1 MEELQQQI
9 NDLRSAEFMR
19 IYNAYKSAVY
29 QPNRFAINSKDD
41 NAEIIYAEDKPGF
54 FYTFR
59 INFKT
64 PILNVKSLNLLKS
77 TIPVITTNIPD
88 QELTF
93 WYYRLPLQSP
103 FQEPVPPDIQY
114 LKCIRIQPS
123 FYSRDLVNPIY
134 PINRYYNTY
143 DDLLTDLKLACAND
157 LNNPYFT
164 ANDISINFDPISN
177 KFSFTGNNV
186 YDENDDLQYFYIY
199 AGYNDPNIKIASQI
213 LKEITVNNFSI
224 LGMPG
229 QPYTLGRTLNVRLGM
244 TWSGLT
250 SDQIF
255 YKNHLRPVPDYVENA
270 LSLVHETSIYTAES
284 YANLVYSQNCNLYAN
299 IASSSA
305 YSSEN
310 GGTANMLASIPLNT
324 SALGVSYYNNTQ
336 RFSLTNVPR
345 EIYTVEFTLRTDTN
359 EEYYFPDSEN
369 INLEIGFEFY

>member
-1 MEELQQQI
+1 
-9 NDLRSAEFMR
+9 MR

-41 NAEIIYAEDKPGF
+41 NAEIVYADEKPGF
-54 FYTFR
+54 FNTFR

-103 FQEPVPPDIQY
+103 FQEPVPPDIEY

-123 FYSRDLVNPIY
+123 FYSRDLVNKIY

-143 DDLLTDLKLACAND
+143 DDLLSDLQLACAND

-164 ANDISINFDPISN
+164 SNDISINYDPISN
-177 KFSFTGNNV
+177 KFSYRGNNV
-186 YDENDDLQYFYIY
+186 YNVEEELQYFYIY
-199 AGYNDPNIKIASQI
+199 AGYNDPNVKIASEI
-213 LKEITVNNFSI
+213 LRGITVNNFGI

-229 QPYTLGRTLNVRLGM
+229 QPYTIGRTLNVRLGM
-244 TWSGLT
+244 TWSGVT
-250 SDQIF
+250 NDQIF
-255 YKNHLRPVPDYVENA
+255 YKNHLRPVPDYVVNA
-270 LSLVHETSIYTAES
+270 LSLIHETSTYTSES
-284 YANLVYSQNCNLYAN
+284 YACLVYSQNCNVYAN

-305 YSSEN
+305 YSSES
-310 GGTANMLASIPLNT
+310 GGTPNLIASIPLNT

-336 RFSLTNVPR
+336 QFSLTNVPR

-359 EEYYFPDSEN
+359 EDYYFPDSEN